1 MWLGSLRAQ
10 TRIPK
15 TKETFIVISLNKAED
30 GECRLWMLK
39 EDCLD
44 EAIVKL
50 TYLLSSKDMC
60 TASNAA
66 LVLAR
71 CFAVFILIN

>member
-1 MWLGSLRAQ
+1 M
-10 TRIPK
+10 
-15 TKETFIVISLNKAED
+15 
-30 GECRLWMLK
+30 WMLK

-44 EAIVKL
+44 EAIDKL
-50 TYLLSSKDMC
+50 TNLLASKDMC

-71 CFAVFILIN
+71 YEM

>member
-1 MWLGSLRAQ
+1 MWLGSLRTQ

-50 TYLLSSKDMC
+50 TYLLSSSDLKICVQQAM
-60 TASNAA
+60 
-66 LVLAR
+66 LLW
-71 CFAVFILIN
+71 F

>member
-1 MWLGSLRAQ
+1 M
-10 TRIPK
+10 
-15 TKETFIVISLNKAED
+15 
-30 GECRLWMLK
+30 WMLR

-44 EAIVKL
+44 DAIVKL
-50 TYLLSSKDMC
+50 TNLLSSKDMC

-71 CFAVFILIN
+71 YRFDLKP

>member
-1 MWLGSLRAQ
+1 M
-10 TRIPK
+10 
-15 TKETFIVISLNKAED
+15 
-30 GECRLWMLK
+30 WMLR

-44 EAIVKL
+44 EAIRKL
-50 TYLLSSKDMC
+50 TKLLSCKDKC

-71 CFAVFILIN
+71 YYHFILQAGINHLTF

>member
-1 MWLGSLRAQ
+1 M
-10 TRIPK
+10 
-15 TKETFIVISLNKAED
+15 
-30 GECRLWMLK
+30 WMLR

-44 EAIVKL
+44 EAIIKL
-50 TYLLSSKDMC
+50 TYLLTCKDMC

-71 CFAVFILIN
+71 SVALLMTIMTIIIIIIIR

>member
-1 MWLGSLRAQ
+1 M
-10 TRIPK
+10 
-15 TKETFIVISLNKAED
+15 
-30 GECRLWMLK
+30 WMLR

-44 EAIVKL
+44 DAIIKL
-50 TYLLSSKDMC
+50 TNLLSSKDMC

-71 CFAVFILIN
+71 YRFDINLINL

>member
-1 MWLGSLRAQ
+1 M
-10 TRIPK
+10 
-15 TKETFIVISLNKAED
+15 
-30 GECRLWMLK
+30 WMLRD
-39 EDCLD
+39 DCLD

-50 TYLLSSKDMC
+50 TNLLMAKDMC

-71 CFAVFILIN
+71 YFIIIVLQMNTDHSNQYMFCSNPYNHGNY

>member
-1 MWLGSLRAQ
+1 
-10 TRIPK
+10 
-15 TKETFIVISLNKAED
+15 
-30 GECRLWMLK
+30 MLK

-71 CFAVFILIN
+71 YFAIFILIRL

>member
-1 MWLGSLRAQ
+1 
-10 TRIPK
+10 
-15 TKETFIVISLNKAED
+15 
-30 GECRLWMLK
+30 MLK

-44 EAIVKL
+44 EAIIKL
-50 TYLLSSKDMC
+50 TNLLASKDMC

-71 CFAVFILIN
+71 YFTLFGSYS

>member
-1 MWLGSLRAQ
+1 MIWLKFLVVWNLFYQ
-10 TRIPK
+10 
-15 TKETFIVISLNKAED
+15 AED
-30 GECRLWMLK
+30 AECRMWMLR

-44 EAIVKL
+44 DAMIKL
-50 TYLLSSKDMC
+50 TNLLSSKDMC

-71 CFAVFILIN
+71 YILKWPLKPVYICS